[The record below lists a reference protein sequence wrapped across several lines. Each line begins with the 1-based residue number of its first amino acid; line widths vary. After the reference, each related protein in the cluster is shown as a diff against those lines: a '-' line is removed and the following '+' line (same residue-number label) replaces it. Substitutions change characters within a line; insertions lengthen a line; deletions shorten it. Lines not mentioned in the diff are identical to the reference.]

1 LRDDGILRA
10 HRSGLENRKVMDG
23 GKIGRR
29 DFLSL
34 TAGAVSVGL
43 LAACDTGREGLKG
56 EQQVESA
63 RSRGRLRARANP
75 PSSNAAVST
84 GLRPLGLGSTRDGL
98 LYVPAGYGEIAPAPL
113 ALTLHGAGGSAR
125 SGISHFLHLAE
136 TAGVVLLAP
145 ESRGRTW
152 DVLVGGYGSDVE
164 FIDRALESTFER
176 LALDTRRLAITGFSD
191 GASYALSLGLTNG
204 DLFTHVIAFRRDSW
218 CRRAAGASRP
228 SSSPTGRTIGCS
240 RSSTAVEGSS
250 RSSIA
255 QATRSATES
264 SMVPIQCPN
273 RSPVRHCVGSA
284 RMKVLRMWAPRRA
297 PMCEEKTRK
306 IFVAPATIFGIRRR
320 KDYVRPGS
328 LGPWFAR

>member
-1 LRDDGILRA
+1 MAKVELRSEEPIRTSGVRIDETALRDDSNLRA

-56 EQQVESA
+56 QQQVESA

-125 SGISHFLHLAE
+125 SGISHFLHLAD

-204 DLFTHVIAFRRDSW
+204 DLFTHVIAFSP
-218 CRRAAGASRP
+218 GFMVPASRRGKP
-228 SSSPTGRTIGCS
+228 PVFVSHGTHDRVLPIEHCSRRIVPQLDHAGYQVRYREFDGPHTVPESIAREALHWFSSDEGTADVGAPTG
-240 RSSTAVEGSS
+240 
-250 RSSIA
+250 
-255 QATRSATES
+255 TR
-264 SMVPIQCPN
+264 V
-273 RSPVRHCVGSA
+273 
-284 RMKVLRMWAPRRA
+284 
-297 PMCEEKTRK
+297 
-306 IFVAPATIFGIRRR
+306 
-320 KDYVRPGS
+320 
-328 LGPWFAR
+328 